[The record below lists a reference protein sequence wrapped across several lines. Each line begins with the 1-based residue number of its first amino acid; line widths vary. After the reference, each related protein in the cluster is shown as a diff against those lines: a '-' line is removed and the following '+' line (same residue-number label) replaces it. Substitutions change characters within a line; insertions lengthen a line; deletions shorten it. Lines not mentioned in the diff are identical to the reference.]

1 MYFESLRRRLLMNET
16 AYRIGHIFNFHIEVR
31 FNKWLHFN
39 GRFLT
44 YQIKEI
50 NRESANLVARHN
62 NAFPGE
68 LCHLQKHSL
77 QAVPVNEILNKVRVP
92 IDKYRTVLRR
102 ERYVRH

>member
-1 MYFESLRRRLLMNET
+1 MLTIMFTKRLIYQINVFWKSPEKFWWMKL
-16 AYRIGHIFNFHIEVR
+16 RIGLDTFLIFILRYFLINDFILTVVY
-31 FNKWLHFN
+31 
-39 GRFLT
+39 LT

-77 QAVPVNEILNKVRVP
+77 QAVPVNEILNKVRVT
-92 IDKYRTVLRR
+92 DL
-102 ERYVRH
+102 

>member
-1 MYFESLRRRLLMNET
+1 MRL
-16 AYRIGHIFNFHIEVR
+16 RIGLDTFSIFILRYFLINDFILTVVY
-31 FNKWLHFN
+31 
-39 GRFLT
+39 LT

-92 IDKYRTVLRR
+92 IDKYRTALRR
-102 ERYVRH
+102 ETGVRHLFESF